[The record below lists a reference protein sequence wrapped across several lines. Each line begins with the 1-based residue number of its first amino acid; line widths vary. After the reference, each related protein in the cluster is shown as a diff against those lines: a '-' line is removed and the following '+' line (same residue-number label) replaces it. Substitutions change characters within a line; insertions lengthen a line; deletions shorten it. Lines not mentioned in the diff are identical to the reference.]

1 MANSYDIVVSNAT
14 ATYGG
19 TALPETDGGYEVQV
33 TNEVLELTSDTHG
46 SSPVGAVL
54 TGQRVEVTAQFAA
67 TTIDALKTAIATS
80 TKVTGSTKDELNVG
94 SAVGGALTT
103 AELVITPTQNT
114 DLAITI
120 HEAYVA
126 TDLTLMFKFNEKNT
140 YEVKFVGVIDTAAT
154 NGERLFR
161 VGTSD

>member
-1 MANSYDIVVSNAT
+1 MPNTYDIVVSNAT

-19 TALPETDGGYEVQV
+19 AALPETDGGFEVVV
-33 TNEVLELTSDTHG
+33 TEEVMELTSDTHG

-54 TGQRVEVTAQFAA
+54 TGQRVEVTAKFAA
-67 TTIDALKTAIATS
+67 TTIAALKTAIANATLVEGA
-80 TKVTGSTKDELNVG
+80 TLDEVNVG
-94 SAVGGALTT
+94 SAVGTALAT
-103 AELVITPTQNT
+103 AALIITPTQNT

-120 HEAYVA
+120 HKAYVA

-140 YEVKFVGVIDTAAT
+140 YDVKFIGVIDPALT